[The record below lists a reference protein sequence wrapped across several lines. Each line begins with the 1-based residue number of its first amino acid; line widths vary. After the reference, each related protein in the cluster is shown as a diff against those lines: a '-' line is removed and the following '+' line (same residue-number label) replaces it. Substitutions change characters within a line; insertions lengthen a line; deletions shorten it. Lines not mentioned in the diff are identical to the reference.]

1 MKTKFLLLCLALTC
15 HPLTDALAVQ
25 QPNVIL
31 IICDDLNDY
40 VEGFDG
46 HPQTQTPN
54 IARLS
59 KTGVTF
65 TQAHCNIP
73 ICGPSRASLFTG
85 IYPHHS
91 SCFGFTKWNE
101 YEVLKNSR
109 TLMDHFRA
117 NGYLTLGT
125 GKLMHHLVPKEWNQY
140 GNPAD
145 YGPFALTGSDRVA
158 HPDVPAPYRDIGA
171 VDGSFGPLVDISGRT
186 NEEGIP
192 FSWLTGGWGK
202 TRPLNITTQENRDQ
216 TADELNSQWAVDR
229 LKEFAEEPGD
239 QPFFMGVGFIRPHT
253 PLVVPKR
260 FFDQFPL
267 DTIELPEIKKG
278 DIDDTFALSIRGNV
292 ASKEPNSTRTMDMGS
307 RLYKDLVAS
316 YDTREEALKRFIQA
330 YLASVASVDEL
341 IGNIM
346 DVVEQTSLA
355 DNTIV
360 IVTSDH
366 GWGMGEK
373 DYLYKNSL
381 WQESTRIPL
390 VIRAPGVSLPGS
402 VSAHPVSLIDI
413 YPTLVDLCGLTGETM
428 KNTKGRPLDGFSLK
442 PILENAKTKSW
453 EGPES
458 VLTALYKWRTKY
470 NPAKENYSLRS
481 NDYRYIRYENG
492 KEELYQTISDPHE
505 WNNLVTDPSHAGPL
519 AALRGELIKRIPTEK
534 DSIPKQPVFKPK
546 KPIQSK
552 PPVNGKPA
560 ADKKTAE
567 YWKAEYFKKHP
578 DADTNGDGVLS
589 WPERKA
595 HKSDADSK
603 PALDVQRPEATN
615 KKLDSAQQEKQ
626 MPDLQW
632 KNKFFKQ
639 HPEAD
644 TNQDGDLSWPE
655 YKSFKAK
662 LDEK

>member
-1 MKTKFLLLCLALTC
+1 
-15 HPLTDALAVQ
+15 
-25 QPNVIL
+25 
-31 IICDDLNDY
+31 
-40 VEGFDG
+40 
-46 HPQTQTPN
+46 
-54 IARLS
+54 
-59 KTGVTF
+59 
-65 TQAHCNIP
+65 
-73 ICGPSRASLFTG
+73 
-85 IYPHHS
+85 
-91 SCFGFTKWNE
+91 
-101 YEVLKNSR
+101 
-109 TLMDHFRA
+109 MDHFRA

-140 GNPAD
+140 GNSAD

-158 HPDVPAPYRDIGA
+158 HPDVPAPYREIGT

-186 NEEGIP
+186 NKDGVP

-216 TADELNSQWAVDR
+216 TADELNAQWAVDR
-229 LKEFAEEPGD
+229 LKEFADKPGD

-260 FFDQFPL
+260 FFDKFPL

-278 DIDDTFALSIRGNV
+278 DVDDTFALSIRGNV

-316 YDTREEALKRFIQA
+316 YETREEALKRFIQA

-390 VIRAPGVSLPGS
+390 VIRAPGISLPGS
-402 VSAHPVSLIDI
+402 VSEHPVSLIDI
-413 YPTLVDLCGLTGETM
+413 YPTLVELCGLTGETM

-453 EGPES
+453 KGPES

-560 ADKKTAE
+560 TDKKTAE

-603 PALDVQRPEATN
+603 PALDVQRPKTTN
-615 KKLDSAQQEKQ
+615 KKLDSAQQEK
-626 MPDLQW
+626 
-632 KNKFFKQ
+632 
-639 HPEAD
+639 
-644 TNQDGDLSWPE
+644 
-655 YKSFKAK
+655 
-662 LDEK
+662 